1 MCQVFFREKERIK
14 SLPLNANGR
23 FGLLDRIFCLYA
35 RLSGGENVAY
45 RYISLDGRRKI
56 ASQYRAGARPADIAS
71 AIGVSTATVYREL
84 QRGYTGETDENKRL
98 IYDPMIAQEAVQ
110 NGFRRRGR
118 KRRAK
123 P

>member
-1 MCQVFFREKERIK
+1 MRTAGSACWIAFFVYIQGFR
-14 SLPLNANGR
+14 
-23 FGLLDRIFCLYA
+23 
-35 RLSGGENVAY
+35 GGENVAY
-45 RYISLDGRRKI
+45 RYISLEGRRKI

-84 QRGYTGETDENKRL
+84 QRGYTGETDENKQL

-110 NGFRRRGR
+110 NSFRRRGR
-118 KRRAK
+118 KRRVK